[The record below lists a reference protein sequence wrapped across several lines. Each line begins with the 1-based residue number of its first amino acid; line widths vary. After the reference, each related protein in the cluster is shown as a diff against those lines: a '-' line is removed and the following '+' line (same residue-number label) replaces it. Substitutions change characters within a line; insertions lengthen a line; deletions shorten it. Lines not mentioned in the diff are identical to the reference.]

1 MYITN
6 SIINF
11 LTGLRVCPP
20 LFENMIRLALLSW
33 DDLHPSRQREG
44 RGGVEGERGGGGG
57 GGRREGGG
65 RGRKGDTKIHIICIM
80 KS

>member
-20 LFENMIRLALLSW
+20 LFENTMRLALLSW
-33 DDLHPSRQREG
+33 DSLHPSRQREG
-44 RGGVEGERGGGGG
+44 RGGVEGERGGGRGRGRGEEGGGGGG
-57 GGRREGGG
+57 GGRETL
-65 RGRKGDTKIHIICIM
+65 KYT
-80 KS
+80 SYAS